1 MMKRG
6 RVLFKASVWTLAILS
21 LFFCLFPYY
30 IMLVNSF
37 KTQKELFASTLSF
50 PETFLVL
57 NYVRAIERMDLFTT
71 LLNSLLITVF
81 STVVIVL
88 FGSMTGY
95 ALNRVKSRM
104 SDVIFNIFLAAVL
117 IPFQS
122 VMIPLVVTLA
132 DIGILNTRVGMV
144 FTYLGFGC
152 SMCIFLVYGALKS
165 IPFSLDEAGII
176 DGAKRSQVFFRII
189 FPMLKPTLITS
200 AVLNVLWIWNDYLLP
215 TLVLDIKK
223 YKTIPMLIQYFRGS
237 YGRVEMG
244 PMMACIMLTVIPIVI
259 VYLIGQ
265 KHIIKGVAA
274 GAVKG

>member
-37 KTQKELFASTLSF
+37 KTQRELFASTLSF

-165 IPFSLDEAGII
+165 IPLSLDEAGII

-189 FPMLKPTLITS
+189 FPMLKPTMITS

-215 TLVLDIKK
+215 SLVINQENLHTIPLRLYYFFAEYTKEWNYAMAGLVLS
-223 YKTIPMLIQYFRGS
+223 TAP
-237 YGRVEMG
+237 
-244 PMMACIMLTVIPIVI
+244 VI
-259 VYLIGQ
+259 VFYLFCQ
-265 KHIIKGVAA
+265 KYIIKGISD
-274 GAVKG
+274 GAIKQ

>member
-1 MMKRG
+1 
-6 RVLFKASVWTLAILS
+6 
-21 LFFCLFPYY
+21 
-30 IMLVNSF
+30 MLVNSF
-37 KTQKELFASTLSF
+37 KTQRELFASTLSF

-165 IPFSLDEAGII
+165 IPLSLDEAGII

-189 FPMLKPTLITS
+189 FPMLKPTMITS

-215 TLVLDIKK
+215 SLVINQENLHTIPLRLYYFFAEYTKEWNYAMAGLVLS
-223 YKTIPMLIQYFRGS
+223 TAP
-237 YGRVEMG
+237 
-244 PMMACIMLTVIPIVI
+244 VI
-259 VYLIGQ
+259 VFYLFCQ
-265 KHIIKGVAA
+265 KYIIKGISD
-274 GAVKG
+274 GAIKQ

>member
-6 RVLFKASVWTLAILS
+6 RVLFKASVWILSILS
-21 LFFCLFPYY
+21 LLFCLFPYY
-30 IMLVNSF
+30 IMLINSF

-71 LLNSLLITVF
+71 LLNSLMITVF

-132 DIGILNTRVGMV
+132 DIGILNTRAGMV

-165 IPFSLDEAGII
+165 IPLSLDEAGII

-215 TLVLDIKK
+215 SLVINQENLHTIPLRLYYFFAEYTKEWNYAMAGLVLS
-223 YKTIPMLIQYFRGS
+223 TAP
-237 YGRVEMG
+237 
-244 PMMACIMLTVIPIVI
+244 VI
-259 VYLIGQ
+259 VFYLFCQ
-265 KHIIKGVAA
+265 KYIIKGISD
-274 GAVKG
+274 GAIKQ

>member
-6 RVLFKASVWTLAILS
+6 RVLFKASVWILSILS
-21 LFFCLFPYY
+21 LLFCLFPYY
-30 IMLVNSF
+30 IMLINSF

-81 STVVIVL
+81 STIVIVL

-165 IPFSLDEAGII
+165 IPLSLDEAGII

-189 FPMLKPTLITS
+189 FPMLKPTMITS

-215 TLVLDIKK
+215 SLVINQENLHTIPLRLYYFFAEYTKEWNYAMAGLVLS
-223 YKTIPMLIQYFRGS
+223 TAP
-237 YGRVEMG
+237 
-244 PMMACIMLTVIPIVI
+244 VI
-259 VYLIGQ
+259 VFYLFCQ
-265 KHIIKGVAA
+265 KYIIKGISD
-274 GAVKG
+274 GAIKQ

>member
-6 RVLFKASVWTLAILS
+6 RIFFRVSVLILAIIS
-21 LFFCLFPYY
+21 LLFCLFPYY
-30 IMLVNSF
+30 IMLINSF

-71 LLNSLLITVF
+71 LLNSLMITVF
-81 STVVIVL
+81 STIVIVL

-165 IPFSLDEAGII
+165 IPLSLDEAGII

-189 FPMLKPTLITS
+189 FPMLKPTMITS

-215 TLVLDIKK
+215 SLVINQENLHTIPLRLYYFFAEYTKEWNYAMAGLVLS
-223 YKTIPMLIQYFRGS
+223 TAP
-237 YGRVEMG
+237 
-244 PMMACIMLTVIPIVI
+244 VI
-259 VYLIGQ
+259 VFYLFCQ
-265 KHIIKGVAA
+265 KYIIKGISD
-274 GAVKG
+274 GAIKQ

>member
-6 RVLFKASVWTLAILS
+6 RVLFKASVWILSILS
-21 LFFCLFPYY
+21 LLFCLFPYY
-30 IMLVNSF
+30 IMLINSF

-57 NYVRAIERMDLFTT
+57 NYIRAIERMDLFTT
-71 LLNSLLITVF
+71 LLNSLMITVF
-81 STVVIVL
+81 STIVIIL

-104 SDVIFNIFLAAVL
+104 SDVVFNIFLAAVL

-165 IPFSLDEAGII
+165 IPLSLDEAGII

-189 FPMLKPTLITS
+189 FPMLKPTMITS

-215 TLVLDIKK
+215 SLVINQENLHTIPLRLYYFFAEYTKEWNYAMAGLVLS
-223 YKTIPMLIQYFRGS
+223 TAP
-237 YGRVEMG
+237 
-244 PMMACIMLTVIPIVI
+244 VI
-259 VYLIGQ
+259 VFYLFCQ
-265 KHIIKGVAA
+265 KYIIKGISD
-274 GAVKG
+274 GAIKQ

>member
-6 RVLFKASVWTLAILS
+6 RVLFKASVWILSILS
-21 LFFCLFPYY
+21 LLFCLFPYY
-30 IMLVNSF
+30 IMLINSF

-152 SMCIFLVYGALKS
+152 SMCTFLVYGALKS
-165 IPFSLDEAGII
+165 IPLSLDEAGII

-189 FPMLKPTLITS
+189 FPMLKPTMITS

-215 TLVLDIKK
+215 SLVINQENLHTIPLRLYYFFAEYTKEWNYAMAGLVLS
-223 YKTIPMLIQYFRGS
+223 TAP
-237 YGRVEMG
+237 
-244 PMMACIMLTVIPIVI
+244 VI
-259 VYLIGQ
+259 VFYLFCQ
-265 KHIIKGVAA
+265 KYIIKGISD
-274 GAVKG
+274 GAIKQ

>member
-6 RVLFKASVWTLAILS
+6 RVLFKASVWILALIS
-21 LFFCLFPYY
+21 LLFCLFPYY
-30 IMLVNSF
+30 IMLINSF
-37 KTQKELFASTLSF
+37 KTQRELFASTLSF
-50 PETFLVL
+50 PGSFLVL

-71 LLNSLLITVF
+71 LLNSLMITVF
-81 STVVIVL
+81 STIVIVL

-122 VMIPLVVTLA
+122 VMIPLVVILA

-165 IPFSLDEAGII
+165 IPLSLDEAGII

-215 TLVLDIKK
+215 SLVINQENLHTIPLRLYYFFAEYTKEWNYAMAGLVLS
-223 YKTIPMLIQYFRGS
+223 TAP
-237 YGRVEMG
+237 
-244 PMMACIMLTVIPIVI
+244 VI
-259 VYLIGQ
+259 VFYLFCQ
-265 KHIIKGVAA
+265 KYIIKGISD
-274 GAVKG
+274 GAIKQ

>member
-1 MMKRG
+1 MMKRS
-6 RVLFKASVWTLAILS
+6 RILFKASVWTLAILS
-21 LFFCLFPYY
+21 LLFCLFPYY

-37 KTQKELFASTLSF
+37 KTQRELFASTLSF

-189 FPMLKPTLITS
+189 FPMLKPTMITS

-215 TLVLDIKK
+215 SLVINQENLHTIPLRLYYFFAEYTKEWNYAMAGLVLS
-223 YKTIPMLIQYFRGS
+223 TAP
-237 YGRVEMG
+237 
-244 PMMACIMLTVIPIVI
+244 VI
-259 VYLIGQ
+259 VFYLFCQ
-265 KHIIKGVAA
+265 KYIIKGISD
-274 GAVKG
+274 GAIKQ

>member
-6 RVLFKASVWTLAILS
+6 RVLFKASVWILSILS
-21 LFFCLFPYY
+21 LLFCLFPYY
-30 IMLVNSF
+30 IMLINSF

-71 LLNSLLITVF
+71 LLNSLMITVF

-165 IPFSLDEAGII
+165 IPLSLDEAGII

-189 FPMLKPTLITS
+189 FPMLKPTMITS

-215 TLVLDIKK
+215 SLVINQENLHTIPLRLYYFFAEYTKEWNYAMAGLVLS
-223 YKTIPMLIQYFRGS
+223 TAP
-237 YGRVEMG
+237 
-244 PMMACIMLTVIPIVI
+244 VI
-259 VYLIGQ
+259 VFYLFCQ
-265 KHIIKGVAA
+265 KYIIKGISD
-274 GAVKG
+274 GAIKQ

>member
-6 RVLFKASVWTLAILS
+6 RVLFKASVWILSILS
-21 LFFCLFPYY
+21 LLFCLFPYY
-30 IMLVNSF
+30 IMLINSF

-104 SDVIFNIFLAAVL
+104 SDVIFNIFLAAIL

-165 IPFSLDEAGII
+165 IPLSLDEAGII

-189 FPMLKPTLITS
+189 FPMLKPTMITS

-215 TLVLDIKK
+215 SLVINQENLHTIPLRLYYFFAEYTKEWNYAMAGLVLS
-223 YKTIPMLIQYFRGS
+223 TAP
-237 YGRVEMG
+237 
-244 PMMACIMLTVIPIVI
+244 VI
-259 VYLIGQ
+259 VFYLFCQ
-265 KHIIKGVAA
+265 KYIIKGISD
-274 GAVKG
+274 GAIKQ

>member
-6 RVLFKASVWTLAILS
+6 RVLFKASVWILSILS
-21 LFFCLFPYY
+21 LLFCLFPYY
-30 IMLVNSF
+30 IMLINSF
-37 KTQKELFASTLSF
+37 KTQRELFASTLSF

-81 STVVIVL
+81 STVTIVL

-165 IPFSLDEAGII
+165 IPLSLDEAGII

-189 FPMLKPTLITS
+189 FPMLKPTMITS

-215 TLVLDIKK
+215 SLVINQENLHTIPLRLYYFFAEYTKEWNYAMAGLVLS
-223 YKTIPMLIQYFRGS
+223 TAP
-237 YGRVEMG
+237 
-244 PMMACIMLTVIPIVI
+244 VI
-259 VYLIGQ
+259 VFYLFCQ
-265 KHIIKGVAA
+265 KYIIKGISD
-274 GAVKG
+274 GAIKQ

>member
-6 RVLFKASVWTLAILS
+6 RILFKASVWILAILS

-37 KTQKELFASTLSF
+37 KTQRELFASTLSF

-81 STVVIVL
+81 STVTIVL

-165 IPFSLDEAGII
+165 IPLSLDEAGII

-189 FPMLKPTLITS
+189 FPMLKPTMITS

-215 TLVLDIKK
+215 SLVINQENLHTIPLRLYYFFAEYTKEWNYAMAGLVLS
-223 YKTIPMLIQYFRGS
+223 TAP
-237 YGRVEMG
+237 
-244 PMMACIMLTVIPIVI
+244 VI
-259 VYLIGQ
+259 VFYLFCQ
-265 KHIIKGVAA
+265 KYIIKGISD
-274 GAVKG
+274 GAIKQ

>member
-6 RVLFKASVWTLAILS
+6 RVLFKASVWILSILS
-21 LFFCLFPYY
+21 LLFCLFPYY
-30 IMLVNSF
+30 IMLINSF

-165 IPFSLDEAGII
+165 IPLSLDEAGII

-189 FPMLKPTLITS
+189 FPMLKPTMITS

-215 TLVLDIKK
+215 SLVINQEKLHTIPLRLYYFFAEYTKAWNYAMAGLVLS
-223 YKTIPMLIQYFRGS
+223 TAP
-237 YGRVEMG
+237 
-244 PMMACIMLTVIPIVI
+244 VI
-259 VYLIGQ
+259 VFYLFCQ
-265 KHIIKGVAA
+265 KYIIKGISD
-274 GAVKG
+274 GAIKQ

>member
-6 RVLFKASVWTLAILS
+6 RVLFKASVWILSILS
-21 LFFCLFPYY
+21 LLFCLFPYY
-30 IMLVNSF
+30 IMLINSF

-50 PETFLVL
+50 PDTFLVL

-165 IPFSLDEAGII
+165 IPLSLDEAGII

-189 FPMLKPTLITS
+189 FPMLKPTMITS

-215 TLVLDIKK
+215 SLVINQENLHTIPLRLYYFFAEYTKEWNYAMAGLVLS
-223 YKTIPMLIQYFRGS
+223 TAP
-237 YGRVEMG
+237 
-244 PMMACIMLTVIPIVI
+244 VI
-259 VYLIGQ
+259 VFYLFCQ
-265 KHIIKGVAA
+265 KYIIKGISD
-274 GAVKG
+274 GAIKQ

>member
-6 RVLFKASVWTLAILS
+6 RVLFKASVWILSILS
-21 LFFCLFPYY
+21 LLFCLFPYY
-30 IMLVNSF
+30 IMLINSF

-132 DIGILNTRVGMV
+132 DIGILNTRAGMV

-165 IPFSLDEAGII
+165 IPLSLDEAGII

-215 TLVLDIKK
+215 SLVINQENLHTIPLRLYYFFAEYTKEWNYAMAGLVLS
-223 YKTIPMLIQYFRGS
+223 TAP
-237 YGRVEMG
+237 
-244 PMMACIMLTVIPIVI
+244 VI
-259 VYLIGQ
+259 VFYLFCQ
-265 KHIIKGVAA
+265 KYIIKGISD
-274 GAVKG
+274 GAIKQ

>member
-6 RVLFKASVWTLAILS
+6 RVLFKASVWTLSILS
-21 LFFCLFPYY
+21 LLFCLFPYY
-30 IMLVNSF
+30 IMLINSF

-215 TLVLDIKK
+215 SLVINQENLHTIPLRLYYFFAEYTKEWNYAMAGLVLS
-223 YKTIPMLIQYFRGS
+223 TAP
-237 YGRVEMG
+237 
-244 PMMACIMLTVIPIVI
+244 VI
-259 VYLIGQ
+259 VFYLFCQ
-265 KHIIKGVAA
+265 KYIIKGISD
-274 GAVKG
+274 GAIKQ

>member
-6 RVLFKASVWTLAILS
+6 RVLFKASVWILSILS
-21 LFFCLFPYY
+21 LLFCLFPYY
-30 IMLVNSF
+30 IMLINSF

-165 IPFSLDEAGII
+165 IPLSLDEAGII

-189 FPMLKPTLITS
+189 FPMLKPTMITS

-215 TLVLDIKK
+215 SLVINQENLHTIPLRLYYFFAEYTKEWNYAMAGLVLS
-223 YKTIPMLIQYFRGS
+223 TAP
-237 YGRVEMG
+237 
-244 PMMACIMLTVIPIVI
+244 VI
-259 VYLIGQ
+259 VFYLFCQ
-265 KHIIKGVAA
+265 KYIIKGISD
-274 GAVKG
+274 GAIKQ

>member
-6 RVLFKASVWTLAILS
+6 RVLFKASVWILAILS
-21 LFFCLFPYY
+21 LLFCLFPYY
-30 IMLVNSF
+30 IMLINSF

-50 PETFLVL
+50 PETFFVL

-165 IPFSLDEAGII
+165 IPLSLDEAGII

-215 TLVLDIKK
+215 SLVINQENLHTIPLRLYYFFAEYTKEWNYAMAGLVLS
-223 YKTIPMLIQYFRGS
+223 TAP
-237 YGRVEMG
+237 
-244 PMMACIMLTVIPIVI
+244 VI
-259 VYLIGQ
+259 VFYLFCQ
-265 KHIIKGVAA
+265 KYIIKGISD
-274 GAVKG
+274 GAIKQ

>member
-1 MMKRG
+1 
-6 RVLFKASVWTLAILS
+6 
-21 LFFCLFPYY
+21 
-30 IMLVNSF
+30 MLINSF

-165 IPFSLDEAGII
+165 IPLSLDEAGII

-189 FPMLKPTLITS
+189 FPMLKPTMITS

-215 TLVLDIKK
+215 SLVINQENLHTIPLRLYYFFAEYTKEWNYAMAGLVLS
-223 YKTIPMLIQYFRGS
+223 TAP
-237 YGRVEMG
+237 
-244 PMMACIMLTVIPIVI
+244 VI
-259 VYLIGQ
+259 VFYLFCQ
-265 KHIIKGVAA
+265 KYIIKGISD
-274 GAVKG
+274 GAIKQ

>member
-6 RVLFKASVWTLAILS
+6 RVLFKASVWILSILS
-21 LFFCLFPYY
+21 LLFCLFPYY
-30 IMLVNSF
+30 IMLINSF

-50 PETFLVL
+50 PEMFLVL

-165 IPFSLDEAGII
+165 IPLSLDEAGII

-189 FPMLKPTLITS
+189 FPMLKPTMITS

-215 TLVLDIKK
+215 SLVINQENLHTIPLRLYYFFAEYTKEWNYAMAGLVLS
-223 YKTIPMLIQYFRGS
+223 TAP
-237 YGRVEMG
+237 
-244 PMMACIMLTVIPIVI
+244 VI
-259 VYLIGQ
+259 VFYLFCQ
-265 KHIIKGVAA
+265 KYIIKGISD
-274 GAVKG
+274 GAIKQ